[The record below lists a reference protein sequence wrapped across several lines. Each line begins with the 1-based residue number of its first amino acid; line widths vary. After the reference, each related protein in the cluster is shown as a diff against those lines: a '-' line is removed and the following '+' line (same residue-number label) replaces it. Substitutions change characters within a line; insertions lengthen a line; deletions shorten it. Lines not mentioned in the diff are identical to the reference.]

1 MQVNLAT
8 AITHLKNG
16 AIVAFPTETV
26 YGLGGSIESEQ
37 ALSAIFHVK
46 ERPFF
51 DPLIV
56 HIADFKQ
63 ATELAAQWTELEQFL
78 AKKFWPG
85 PLTIVTNK
93 KPHVSNLITSGL
105 PTVGLRMPN
114 HPLALELIRAT
125 GPLAAPSANKFG
137 HTSPTT
143 AEHVEAEFKGLV
155 GVLNGGACEGG
166 IESTVIHVS
175 QNKTIE
181 ILRPGLTTEEDL
193 KRALFEWPHPTLV
206 TNKVSTAAP
215 GHLAHHYQPTTPLV
229 LLPRTP
235 TSTDLEHIQT
245 QLQLS
250 SIDDSIEIVLS
261 DNAAIAA
268 RELYAQLRF
277 ASEQLASFLWLNIS
291 KVEKSG
297 LWSSIWDRLSK
308 AQSLILD

>member
-1 MQVNLAT
+1 MQVNLST

-16 AIVAFPTETV
+16 SVVAFPTETV
-26 YGLGGSIESEQ
+26 YGLGGSIHSET
-37 ALSAIFHVK
+37 ALRSIFQVK

-56 HIADFKQ
+56 HVSDFAQIK
-63 ATELAAQWTELEQFL
+63 ELATNWSELEQFL

-85 PLTIVTNK
+85 PLTIVTTK
-93 KPHVSNLITSGL
+93 TPLVSNLITSAL

-143 AEHVEAEFKGLV
+143 AEHVEDEFNGLV
-155 GVLNGGACEGG
+155 EVLNGGACAGG
-166 IESTVIHVS
+166 IESTVIYVS
-175 QNKTIE
+175 QNNTIE

-193 KRALFEWPHPTLV
+193 LRALEDWPHETQV
-206 TNKVSTAAP
+206 TYKVSTAAP

-235 TSTDLEHIQT
+235 TSADLDRIQK

-250 SIDDSIEIVLS
+250 NLNNSIEIVLS
-261 DNAAIAA
+261 DSAAVAA
-268 RELYAQLRF
+268 RELYAQLRL
-277 ASEQLASFLWLNIS
+277 ASEQQASFLWLNIS
-291 KVEKSG
+291 KLKKAG

>member
-1 MQVNLAT
+1 MQINLNSAV
-8 AITHLKNG
+8 AKIKSEE
-16 AIVAFPTETV
+16 IIAFPTETV
-26 YGLGGSIESEQ
+26 YGLGGSIYSDK
-37 ALSAIFHVK
+37 ALNAIFRTK

-56 HIADFKQ
+56 HVASTLE
-63 ATELAAQWTELEQFL
+63 ASELASSWSELEQFL

-85 PLTIVTNK
+85 PLTFVTK
-93 KPHVSNLITSGL
+93 KTSAISDLITSGL

-143 AEHVEAEFKGLV
+143 AEHVEAEFKGLI
-155 GVLNGGACEGG
+155 GVLNGGPCEGG

-175 QNKTIE
+175 HNKTIE
-181 ILRPGLTTEEDL
+181 ILRPGLITAENLTIAL
-193 KRALFEWPHPTLV
+193 KDWPQPTFV
-206 TNKVSTAAP
+206 TFKSSVATP
-215 GHLAHHYQPTTPLV
+215 GHMAHHYQPTTPLV

-235 TSTDLEHIQT
+235 TQDDLQTIKAQLKIPTTDN
-245 QLQLS
+245 
-250 SIDDSIEIVLS
+250 SIEIVLS
-261 DNAAIAA
+261 TSAPVAA
-268 RELYAQLRF
+268 RELYSKLRT
-277 ASEQLASFLWLNIS
+277 ASEKQAPFLWLNIS